1 MGVHWRSRHAAP
13 EEEVTG
19 ETCLRDADGLRIA
32 RRRVHLSVPRYGL
45 RSAPIGA
52 REIIVPSDE
61 IHSRLIFEGEHHS
74 IILLDV
80 HELELEC
87 RR

>member
-1 MGVHWRSRHAAP
+1 MERAG
-13 EEEVTG
+13 
-19 ETCLRDADGLRIA
+19 D
-32 RRRVHLSVPRYGL
+32 
-45 RSAPIGA
+45 
-52 REIIVPSDE
+52 REIRALSDE
-61 IHSRLIFEGEHHS
+61 IYRLLIFEGEHHS